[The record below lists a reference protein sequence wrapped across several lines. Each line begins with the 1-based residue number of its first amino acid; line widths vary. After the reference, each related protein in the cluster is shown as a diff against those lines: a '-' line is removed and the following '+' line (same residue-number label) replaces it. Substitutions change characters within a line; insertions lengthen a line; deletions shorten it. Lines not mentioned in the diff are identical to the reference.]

1 MVSRSPVKVSPQ
13 RWLCIG
19 HRNSSPSSSLSSV
32 YEALPGV
39 GDCSRG
45 RLAPAGNSRVVMMEE
60 IIGAPDDG
68 VVTATPSR
76 GLLSLC
82 WDGGAASSSKLL
94 SVILRVAGVSHQPYG
109 GLCLLRCGVRG
120 GIVQSRPLL
129 LECCIWTLLP
139 SLASRARTHDH
150 CSSVSADGLR
160 P

>member
-1 MVSRSPVKVSPQ
+1 M
-13 RWLCIG
+13 
-19 HRNSSPSSSLSSV
+19 
-32 YEALPGV
+32 PGV

-82 WDGGAASSSKLL
+82 WDGGAASSSKLF
-94 SVILRVAGVSHQPYG
+94 SVILRVAGVPHQQYG
-109 GLCLLRCGVRG
+109 GLCILRCGVRG

-129 LECCIWTLLP
+129 LE
-139 SLASRARTHDH
+139 
-150 CSSVSADGLR
+150 
-160 P
+160 